1 MKRYINGVVVLFFL
15 LFNLMSYGVG
25 VFYCKNYFLNVQG
38 MVNDYNEAVIYYDM
52 YSNLYKIKD
61 FIARGCVAEADANL
75 NTFSEGVV
83 KQLAKYARKDLSVAR
98 EIIKDEVFLDYLMSF
113 DVGENER
120 LVLESCLK

>member
-1 MKRYINGVVVLFFL
+1 MKRHINGVMVLFFL

-38 MVNDYNEAVIYYDM
+38 MVSDYNEAAIYYDM

-61 FIARGCVAEADANL
+61 FIARGCVVEADANL
-75 NTFSEGVV
+75 NAFSEGVA
-83 KQLAKYARKDLSVAR
+83 KQLAKYARKDLSVVR

-113 DVGENER
+113 DVGGNER